1 MRLTTRGFVAIP
13 PEIKRVESFIRDQA
27 RRVLRPRKRAAMTV
41 RIAQFVHAASDVV
54 DEAFLRDFPE
64 VEVTKADSLES
75 LANALNGAEILHVYN
90 SAFTTDF
97 ARLVRDKGRAL
108 KWIQF
113 TTVGIEVALKAGLP
127 DGVWVTNGGDV
138 SQRVLAGHAMALMLG
153 VMRGFRRFEQLR
165 AQRKW
170 SRHGMSAEMM
180 ETEGARVVILGMG
193 RIAQDI
199 ARKAKAFDM
208 EVICVTRA
216 PGPAVPEIDRVVSRE
231 KVGEI
236 LPTADVVMVAM
247 PLDSGTKG
255 FLSAE
260 KIALLP
266 QTAIVVNISRGKV
279 VDEAALARALAEGRI
294 KGAGLD
300 AFSEEPLP
308 ATSPL
313 WDLPN
318 VLMTPHVG
326 GQGGRESW
334 RRMSELIRDNTRRYL
349 TGAPLKH
356 VVRTPDGNLEGFGN
370 PQAGN

>member
-1 MRLTTRGFVAIP
+1 MR
-13 PEIKRVESFIRDQA
+13 
-27 RRVLRPRKRAAMTV
+27 V

-54 DEAFLRDFPE
+54 DEAFLRDFPK
-64 VEVTKADSLES
+64 VEAAKADSLES
-75 LANALNGAEILHVYN
+75 LVDALDGAEILHVYN
-90 SAFTTDF
+90 SAFTAEF

-113 TTVGIEVALKAGLP
+113 TTVGVEIGLNAGLP
-127 DGVWVTNGGDV
+127 EGVWVTNSGDV
-138 SQRVLAGHAMALMLG
+138 SQRVLAGHAIALMLG
-153 VMRGFRRFEQLR
+153 VMRGFRRFEPLR

-170 SRHGMSAEMM
+170 SRAAMSSHMI
-180 ETEGARVVILGMG
+180 ETEGARMIILGMG
-193 RIAQDI
+193 RIGQEI

-216 PGPAVPEIDRVVSRE
+216 PAPAVPEIDRVVPRE
-231 KVGEI
+231 KLGEV

-247 PLDSGTKG
+247 PLDSSTRG

-260 KIALLP
+260 KIALM
-266 QTAIVVNISRGKV
+266 QETAILVNISRGKV

-300 AFSEEPLP
+300 AFAEEPLP
-308 ATSPL
+308 AASPL

-326 GQGGRESW
+326 GMGGRELW
-334 RRMSELIRDNTRRYL
+334 RRMSELIRENTRRYL
-349 TGAPLKH
+349 SGAPLKH
-356 VVRTPDGNLEGFGN
+356 IVRTPDGSLQGYGN